1 MKRKMKIVMNYKYES
16 LHFLII
22 NNNNNNTNNYNNN
35 NTNNISNDK

>member
-1 MKRKMKIVMNYKYES
+1 MKIVMNYKYES

-22 NNNNNNTNNYNNN
+22 NNNNTNNYNNN